1 MAPIEWKPEYS
12 LGDPAIDHEHQE
24 MIRLVNQALADLL
37 EGRPGADLDRC
48 LGDLYQTVSA
58 HFALE
63 EQQMRRA
70 GYTDYHPHK
79 DDHERLLDTLR
90 DIMDETRPD
99 ETHLGDESA
108 AARMTAALES
118 WFSGHFRTH
127 DRRLHGVLG
136 PHAH

>member
-1 MAPIEWKPEYS
+1 MAPIQWKPEYS

-24 MIRLVNQALADLL
+24 MIRLVNLAIADIL
-37 EGRPGADLDRC
+37 EGRPDADLDRC

-70 GYTDYHPHK
+70 GYSDFRAHK

-90 DIMDETRPD
+90 DIMDEAHP
-99 ETHLGDESA
+99 GDA
-108 AARMTAALES
+108 TMAARMTAALED
-118 WFSGHFRTH
+118 WFSAHFRTH
-127 DRRLHGVLG
+127 DKRLHGVLG
-136 PHAH
+136 PHPH